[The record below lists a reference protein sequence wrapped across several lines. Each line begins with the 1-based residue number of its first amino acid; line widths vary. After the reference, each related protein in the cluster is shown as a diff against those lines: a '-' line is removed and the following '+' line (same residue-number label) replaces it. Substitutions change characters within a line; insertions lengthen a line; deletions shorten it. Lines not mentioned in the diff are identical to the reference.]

1 MLGVNTKS
9 PLELTN
15 ELLFFASYTSIEKIL
30 CWQRPTLPPKGST
43 IGAKRL
49 NFSVRNGKRCD
60 PFALITN
67 LSLVYLLISKQYLM
81 YMTISWK

>member
-15 ELLFFASYTSIEKIL
+15 ELLFFAFYTSIEKIL